1 MIHYYSNREIS
12 EKLEINLARWKRWSR
27 SFLPPD
33 PLGGMQSGYPRQY
46 VFKDLFKV
54 YLGGHLLSHL
64 KLSVPESRQVLMD
77 LSPWLKKN
85 GFLDLNGLNG
95 TATEMGGKSNFRI
108 YFCPVRKA
116 GGKNGT
122 GFCYLIRK
130 SVSIELAKRVP
141 CLQVIE
147 TLEETFIQA
156 DAEDGCFFLQ
166 DPDVRLIN
174 LSPLFNGLVEKL
186 NHPPHRPPAARKDT
200 GLRAV

>member
-33 PLGGMQSGYPRQY
+33 PLGGMQSGYARQY
-46 VFKDLFKV
+46 AFKDLFKV

-64 KLSVPESRQVLMD
+64 KLSVPESQQVLMD

-95 TATEMGGKSNFRI
+95 TAAEMGGKSNFRI
-108 YFCPVRKA
+108 YFCPVRTA
-116 GGKNGT
+116 GGKTGT

-130 SVSIELAKRVP
+130 SVSIRSVKMGTCV
-141 CLQVIE
+141 QVNE
-147 TLEETFIQA
+147 TLEDIIIPA
-156 DAEDGCFFLQ
+156 DAEEGCVFLQ

-174 LSPLFNGLVEKL
+174 LSPLFAGLGEKL
-186 NHPPHRPPAARKDT
+186 NHPPH
-200 GLRAV
+200 

>member
-33 PLGGMQSGYPRQY
+33 PLGGMQSGYARQY

-64 KLSVPESRQVLMD
+64 KLSVPESQQVLTD

-95 TATEMGGKSNFRI
+95 TATEIGGKSNFRI
-108 YFCPVRKA
+108 YFCPLITT
-116 GGKNGT
+116 GGKTGT

-130 SVSIELAKRVP
+130 SVSIHSVKLTACVQ
-141 CLQVIE
+141 LIE
-147 TLEETFIQA
+147 TFEETFIPA
-156 DAEDGCFFLQ
+156 DAGDRCFFLQ
-166 DPDVRLIN
+166 DPEVRLIN
-174 LSPLFNGLVEKL
+174 LSPLFAGLVEKL
-186 NHPPHRPPAARKDT
+186 NSPPH
-200 GLRAV
+200 

>member
-33 PLGGMQSGYPRQY
+33 PLGGMQSGYARQY

-64 KLSVPESRQVLMD
+64 KLSVPESQQVLMD
-77 LSPWLKKN
+77 MSPWLKKN
-85 GFLDLNGLNG
+85 GFLDLNGPNETG
-95 TATEMGGKSNFRI
+95 TEMGGKSNFYI
-108 YFCPVRKA
+108 YFCPVRTA
-116 GGKNGT
+116 IGKNGK

-130 SVSIELAKRVP
+130 SISIQSIKKAH
-141 CLQVIE
+141 CLQVTE
-147 TLEETFIQA
+147 TFEETFIHTEA
-156 DAEDGCFFLQ
+156 GDGCFFLQ

-174 LSPLFNGLVEKL
+174 LSPLFTGLVEKL
-186 NHPPHRPPAARKDT
+186 NHPLH
-200 GLRAV
+200 